1 MSHSSDDLPHGV
13 VMPPLAYGGVLVV
26 TAIVQVFAPARVL
39 PAGSMQF
46 AVGLP
51 VIALGLAILFW
62 AFFALRSVGE
72 HPEPGRPTEAI
83 ATAGPY
89 VFSRNPIYVAF
100 TVVALGVALAVNS
113 AWMLARGP
121 LGPGDSLVGDRSTR
135 GTLPGEQVGRDIPG
149 LQAPRAALVFVHL
162 TTP

>member
-1 MSHSSDDLPHGV
+1 MGHGSYDLPHGV

-26 TAIVQVFAPARVL
+26 TAIVHVFAPARVL
-39 PAGSMQF
+39 PAGSVQF
-46 AVGLP
+46 GVGP
-51 VIALGLAILFW
+51 PIIALGLAILFW

-113 AWMLARGP
+113 VWMIAGVPLA
-121 LGPGDSLVGDRSTR
+121 LGVVWW
-135 GTLPGEQVGRDIPG
+135 GTVLREERYLESKLGETYLAYKRRV
-149 LQAPRAALVFVHL
+149 PRWFLIL
-162 TTP
+162 

>member
-1 MSHSSDDLPHGV
+1 MGHGSDDLPHGV

-26 TAIVQVFAPARVL
+26 TAIVHVFAPARVL
-39 PAGSMQF
+39 PAGSVQF

-100 TVVALGVALAVNS
+100 TVVAVGVSLAVNS
-113 AWMLARGP
+113 AWMIGGVPLA
-121 LGPGDSLVGDRSTR
+121 LGAVWWGTVLREERYLESKLGETYLAYTR
-135 GTLPGEQVGRDIPG
+135 RV
-149 LQAPRAALVFVHL
+149 PRWFLFI
-162 TTP
+162 

>member
-1 MSHSSDDLPHGV
+1 MGHGSDDLPHGV
-13 VMPPLAYGGVLVV
+13 VMPPVAYGGVLVA

-39 PAGSMQF
+39 PAGSVQF
-46 AVGLP
+46 GVGLP

-62 AFFALRSVGE
+62 AVFALRSVGE

-113 AWMLARGP
+113 AWMLAGVP
-121 LGPGDSLVGDRSTR
+121 LALATVWW
-135 GTLPGEQVGRDIPG
+135 GTVLREERYLESKLGETYLAYKRRVPHWFLFI
-149 LQAPRAALVFVHL
+149 
-162 TTP
+162 

>member
-1 MSHSSDDLPHGV
+1 MGHGSDDLPHGV
-13 VMPPLAYGGVLVV
+13 VMPPLAYGGVLSV

-39 PAGSMQF
+39 PAGSVQF
-46 AVGLP
+46 GVGLP

-100 TVVALGVALAVNS
+100 TVVAVGVSLAVNS
-113 AWMLARGP
+113 VWMIAGVPLA
-121 LGPGDSLVGDRSTR
+121 LGVVWW
-135 GTLPGEQVGRDIPG
+135 GTVLREERYLESKLGETYLAYKRRV
-149 LQAPRAALVFVHL
+149 PRWFLFI
-162 TTP
+162 